1 MTTER
6 MEAYA
11 IENGDQIYVNYTVY
25 RVVEVG
31 ASDDGYVFI
40 LVDEEGNRASMTV
53 EDTKKIPVVIDTLA
67 EV

>member
-11 IENGDQIYVNYTVY
+11 IEDGDHIYVNGQLY
-25 RVVEVG
+25 RVFDVG
-31 ASDDGYVFI
+31 VSDDGYIFN
-40 LVDEEGNRASMTV
+40 LVDEEGNRATLCV
-53 EDTKKIPVVIDTLA
+53 EDTKKIPVVVDTLA

>member
-11 IENGDQIYVNYTVY
+11 IEGGDHIYVNGQLY
-25 RVVEVG
+25 RVFDVG
-31 ASDDGYVFI
+31 ISDDGYIFNI
-40 LVDEEGNRASMTV
+40 VDEEGNRATLCV